1 MNVTER
7 INRILFIMSFVA
19 QNQGVLLEELGRQ
32 VDMNPEELTKELEF
46 MLLIGKPPFRPD
58 DYVDIY
64 VEDNRVYIEFDQ
76 MLNRP
81 LRLTR
86 GEAMALL
93 MSLQLLDPEVDPE
106 AVASLKNKIGQ
117 LITSSIDPAL
127 RTEDRILLDRPA
139 RPVSA
144 HFERLRR
151 AIERR
156 RKVEIEYYSL
166 GQDQTSK
173 RTVRPYFLTKSLDY
187 WYLTGY
193 CELRQD
199 LRTFK
204 FERMLGVKVLP
215 NSFPAPQD
223 SVIDGFKREFL
234 RSMGRRHI
242 EIQFDASVAPWV
254 REQYGSSVRE
264 EPEGRVTLS
273 LFSET
278 LEYPSRLVL
287 SFAPFARPLSPPE
300 LIEKVAEDAR
310 RICNIYSSENAS
322 SSRESD

>member
-7 INRILFIMSFVA
+7 INRVLFIMSYVA
-19 QNQGVLLEELGRQ
+19 QNQGVALEELAKQ
-32 VDMNPEELTKELEF
+32 VNMNPEELTKELEF

-64 VEDNRVYIEFDQ
+64 VEDQRVFIEFDQ

-81 LRLTR
+81 LRLIR
-86 GEAMALL
+86 AEAVALL
-93 MSLQLLDPEVDPE
+93 MSLQLLDPEIDPK
-106 AVASLKNKIGQ
+106 AVSSLKDKIEN
-117 LITSSIDPAL
+117 LISRSIDAASRL
-127 RTEDRILLDRPA
+127 EDRILLDRPA

-144 HFERLRR
+144 HFDRLRR

-166 GQDQTSK
+166 GRDETSK
-173 RTVRPYFLTKSLDY
+173 RIVHPYFLTKSLDY

-193 CELRQD
+193 CEMRQD

-204 FERMLGVKVLP
+204 FERMLNVKSLP

-223 SVIDGFKREFL
+223 SVIEGYKKEFL
-234 RSMGRRHI
+234 RSMGRRRI
-242 EIQFDASVAPWV
+242 EIYFDKSVAPRV
-254 REQYGSSVRE
+254 KEQYAESVRE
-264 EPEGRVTLS
+264 EADGGVVLT

-287 SFAPFARPLSPPE
+287 SFATHARPLSPPE
-300 LIEKVAEDAR
+300 LVRKVADDAR
-310 RICNIYSSENAS
+310 RVLGMYAA
-322 SSRESD
+322 D

>member
-7 INRILFIMSFVA
+7 INRILFIMSYVA
-19 QNQGVLLEELGRQ
+19 QNQGVPLEDLAKQ
-32 VDMNPEELTKELEF
+32 VSMAPEELTRELEF

-64 VEDNRVYIEFDQ
+64 VEDQRVFIEFDQ

-81 LRLTR
+81 LRLIR
-86 GEAMALL
+86 AEAVALL
-93 MSLQLLDPEVDPE
+93 MSLQLLDPEIDPQ
-106 AVASLKNKIGQ
+106 AVSSLKDKIEK
-117 LITSSIDPAL
+117 LIARSIDAASRL
-127 RTEDRILLDRPA
+127 EDRILLDRPA

-144 HFERLRR
+144 HFDRLRR
-151 AIERR
+151 AIEKS

-166 GQDQTSK
+166 GRDETTK
-173 RTVRPYFLTKSLDY
+173 RVVHPYFLMKSLDY

-204 FERMLGVKVLP
+204 FERMLSVKILR
-215 NSFPAPQD
+215 NTFPHPQD
-223 SVIDGFKREFL
+223 SVIEGYKKEFL
-234 RSMGRRHI
+234 RSMGRRRI
-242 EIQFDASVAPWV
+242 EIYFDPTVAPRV
-254 REQYGSSVRE
+254 KEQYGASVRD
-264 EPEGRVTLS
+264 EPDGGVILT

-287 SFAPFARPLSPPE
+287 NFAPHARPLSPPE
-300 LIEKVAEDAR
+300 LVEKVDEDAR
-310 RICNIYSSENAS
+310 KVLAMYAA
-322 SSRESD
+322 D

>member
-7 INRILFIMSFVA
+7 INRVLFIMSYVA
-19 QNQGVLLEELGRQ
+19 QNQGVPLEELAKQ
-32 VDMNPEELTKELEF
+32 VNMTPEELTKELEF

-64 VEDNRVYIEFDQ
+64 VEDQRVFIEFDQ

-81 LRLTR
+81 LRLIR
-86 GEAMALL
+86 AEAVALL
-93 MSLQLLDPEVDPE
+93 MSLQLLDPEIDPQ
-106 AVASLKNKIGQ
+106 AVNSLKDKIEK
-117 LITSSIDPAL
+117 LISRSIDAASRL
-127 RTEDRILLDRPA
+127 EDRILLDRPA

-144 HFERLRR
+144 HFDRLRR

-166 GQDQTSK
+166 GRDETSK
-173 RTVRPYFLTKSLDY
+173 RIVHPYFLMKSLDY

-193 CELRQD
+193 CEMRQD

-204 FERMLGVKVLP
+204 FERMLNVKALP
-215 NSFPAPQD
+215 NGFPPPQD
-223 SVIDGFKREFL
+223 SVIEGYKKEFL
-234 RSMGRRHI
+234 QSMGRRRI
-242 EIQFDASVAPWV
+242 EIYFDRTVASRVK
-254 REQYGSSVRE
+254 EQYAESVRE
-264 EPEGRVTLS
+264 EPDGGVVLT

-287 SFAPFARPLSPPE
+287 SFATHARPLSPPE
-300 LIEKVAEDAR
+300 LVEKVADDAR
-310 RICNIYSSENAS
+310 KVLAVYAA
-322 SSRESD
+322 D